1 MENYSENNP
10 SEMLNLFADGE
21 LDSGLHSSLFGQMSE
36 STELQQEMSELIA
49 IRESVKND
57 SEAFAP
63 PAGAKRAIMA
73 RIGLTDSHKVAPL
86 PIAGGIASLFGRIRV
101 PLAFAALGS
110 LMTLWIVSSG
120 DNEIANDS
128 AAKIPVVSSFNTN
141 ELTVNV
147 PKESFAGVMTPS
159 EVADDK
165 IVATSDGSVLASI
178 PVANDQNQFA
188 DDTEFASPNLPVQI
202 SMSDLAVAS
211 AKDRDYGYLNNSG
224 YYHVAS
230 FVSLPFGSVQDD
242 MTNDLFV
249 GKSFGLTFRMS
260 GVSSFSAGEIAEND
274 VALQNGMN
282 FGLYLPATSNL
293 LIGIELGNEQFSQPF
308 TEERFGRKIE
318 YNKSPDV
325 FWAAVS
331 AHYTFDSDLILNGR
345 IKPFVQTAVGGSES
359 GMIWKCISGLQY
371 NVHGRIGASLGIEY
385 GGLGYTP
392 ENSFQTSH
400 KIGLTYGM
408 YYKI

>member
-1 MENYSENNP
+1 
-10 SEMLNLFADGE
+10 MLNLFADGE

-73 RIGLTDSHKVAPL
+73 RIGLTNSHKVAPL
-86 PIAGGIASLFGRIRV
+86 PIAGGIASLFGWIRV
-101 PLAFAALGS
+101 PLAFAAIGS

-120 DNEIANDS
+120 DDEIAIDS
-128 AAKIPVVSSFNTN
+128 TAKIPVVSSFNTN

-147 PKESFAGVMTPS
+147 PKESFAGVITPS
-159 EVADDK
+159 EAAVDK

-178 PVANDQNQFA
+178 PVDNDQNQFA
-188 DDTEFASPNLPVQI
+188 DDTEFASPNLPEQI
-202 SMSDLAVAS
+202 SMSDLSVAS
-211 AKDRDYGYLNNSG
+211 AKDCDCGSLNNSENNII
-224 YYHVAS
+224 S
-230 FVSLPFGSVQDD
+230 FNILPFAGVKDD
-242 MTNDLFV
+242 MSNDLFV
-249 GKSFGLTFRMS
+249 GESFGLTFRMS
-260 GVSSFSAGEIAEND
+260 GVSSFSTDEIADND
-274 VALQNGMN
+274 IALQNGMN
-282 FGLYLPATSNL
+282 LGLYLPATSNL

-308 TEERFGRKIE
+308 TEKKFGRDITYK
-318 YNKSPDV
+318 KSPDV

-331 AHYTFDSDLILNGR
+331 AHYTFNNDLILNGR
-345 IKPFVQTAVGGSES
+345 IKPFVQAAVGGSES
-359 GMIWKCISGLQY
+359 GVIWKCISGLQY
-371 NVHGRIGASLGIEY
+371 NVHGRMGASLGIEY